1 MDYVNEG
8 FRWLDCHQE
17 ESCIYAF
24 ERKSDE
30 ERILAIFNFSDQIQ
44 EDYVLVVPDSQ
55 KLELLIASDMEPYNG
70 TKNDIEK
77 VLEPEDDSYT
87 FTLEA
92 YSAVYY
98 SIK

>member
-8 FRWLDCHQE
+8 FQWLDCHQE
-17 ESCIYAF
+17 ERCIYAF
-24 ERKSDE
+24 ERKSAE

-92 YSAVYY
+92 YSSVYY